1 MIENRAPLEL
11 WVAIVQDEDAGALLR
26 ALLDAEIEAYA
37 VSGGGLLRRGNSA
50 LLAAVPAERAASTGA
65 LLDNYAQTRTETRT
79 AGLSDATARQLGEL
93 APPPLLV
100 TVTGAVVFRLRVTR
114 WERW

>member
-1 MIENRAPLEL
+1 MEL
-11 WVAIVQDEDAGALLR
+11 WIAIVQDDDGGALLR

-37 VSGGGLLRRGNSA
+37 VSGGGLLRRGSTA
-50 LLAAVPAERAASTGA
+50 LLVAVPADRAAATGA

-79 AGLSDATARQLGEL
+79 AGLSDATTRQLGEL